1 MHAYATRQLKTSITA
16 GRAVVASVY
25 RTETEVPCPTG
36 TSAYPTSA
44 PELSRARSRHRAG
57 RLSRLRTVSVTVAE
71 DPVTCSVPATLA
83 WYGGSPPPPAPGTA
97 PAAGPRADNA
107 HTPPRAPPPPPRAG
121 ARRA

>member
-1 MHAYATRQLKTSITA
+1 MHAFATRHLKTSITA

-83 WYGGSPPPPAPGTA
+83 WYGGAPAPPPTRRGPAGGASRA
-97 PAAGPRADNA
+97 PT
-107 HTPPRAPPPPPRAG
+107 HTPPGRPRPRRPRA
-121 ARRA
+121 R

>member
-83 WYGGSPPPPAPGTA
+83 WYGGGPAPAGRGRGSGGGRGRGRDQPPGGGPPPAP
-97 PAAGPRADNA
+97 AG
-107 HTPPRAPPPPPRAG
+107 G
-121 ARRA
+121 G